1 MKTFHSLFSG
11 WLLLLPFACCSIAY
25 GVEPDG
31 VYPFF
36 RKYCWDCHSA
46 DTHTALDFEQLGR
59 DLTSPAD
66 VEVWVKIFDKIQNR
80 EMPPAGAEKP
90 NPVLLANTLD
100 RLGRELVSANVKQYQ
115 KNGRVPARRLT
126 KTEYRYT
133 IQDLMHIDIDVTTH
147 IPDETASGGFDTN
160 GRTQRIS
167 SVHMQGLMR
176 SADDALQE
184 ALDKGLEVSPYQQFK
199 YDILNSPRLAY
210 HDGKTFIDGGGIY
223 RRIGDG
229 LVIFTDVDFLLP
241 SHAHHFE
248 VKRAGIYQITIDA
261 SAYQSDV
268 PLTLKLINK
277 GPNGGGRML
286 AVADIAVE
294 PIEPLSVVAFLRP
307 GDSFYP
313 TYAVED
319 NVQGGGIDFLMKHG
333 DMDYQGKGIHIRSI
347 RIDGPLNQEWPPR
360 SATQLLPGVEVTE
373 NRTPEGRQRYE
384 VNLQTSIEQHVEDSL
399 RVFSARAFRRPVG
412 KDELQ
417 SFVELAL
424 PAIEKGENLQ
434 ESLKVPMRA
443 ILSSPQ
449 FLIFHEVPGRL
460 DSYALANRLSY
471 FLWRSMPDSELVQLA
486 KSGKLLQEEVLRQQ
500 VERMLADVKSRR
512 FIKDF
517 LGQWLMLNK
526 INANTPDQRLFWE
539 YDEVLADALLRE
551 TELFYQHLLEGNLS
565 AVNFIDSD
573 FTFVNRRLAQHYGLP
588 DVTGQQMRRVSLPPD
603 SPRGGFLAQASILKT
618 TANGTSTSPV
628 VRGNFVLTNFY
639 GTPAPSPPP
648 SVGSVEPDIRGKT
661 TIREIL
667 SAHRDVATCNACHR
681 KIDPPG
687 FALESFDPIGRYRNR
702 YRIKVGDEI
711 REELVVDASGIT
723 PEGHTFRSFKE
734 FKQLMLA
741 DKDIIIGNYIMK
753 LLEFSTGSEIQ
764 FADRQEVGEI
774 IARSK
779 INDYRVRDIVV
790 EIVLSDVF
798 RKK

>member
-1 MKTFHSLFSG
+1 MITKQKIFVVVLCLLVFVSSTMGYGFGAEARVTFL
-11 WLLLLPFACCSIAY
+11 
-25 GVEPDG
+25 
-31 VYPFF
+31 
-36 RKYCWDCHSA
+36 KQYCWNCHSA
-46 DTHTALDFEQLGR
+46 DTETALNLEQFGR
-59 DLTSPAD
+59 DFDSPAD
-66 VEVWVKIFDKIQNR
+66 FEVWVKIFDKIRNG
-80 EMPPAGAEKP
+80 EMPPAAADKP
-90 NPVLLANTLD
+90 NAELLSKVLSQLRRDL
-100 RLGRELVSANVKQYQ
+100 LSANHKQYQ
-115 KNGRVPARRLT
+115 INGRVPARRLT

-133 IQDLMHIDIDVTTH
+133 IQDLLYIDIDVTNH
-147 IPDETASGGFDTN
+147 LPDETASGGFDTI
-160 GRTQRIS
+160 GRAQRLS

-223 RRIGDG
+223 RRIGEG

-241 SHAHHFE
+241 SHAHHFD
-248 VKRAGIYQITIDA
+248 VKRAGMYKITIDA
-261 SAYQSDV
+261 SAYQSEV

-277 GPNGGGRML
+277 GLNGGGRML
-286 AVADIAVE
+286 AVADIPVE
-294 PIEPLSVVAFLRP
+294 PEKPLSVVAFLRP

-313 TYAVED
+313 TYAMED
-319 NVQGGGIDFLMKHG
+319 NTQGGGIDFLMKYG

-347 RIDGPLNQEWPPR
+347 RIDGPLSQEWPPR
-360 SATQLLPGVEVTE
+360 SAKQLLTGAEVTE
-373 NRTPEGRQRYE
+373 NRTLQGPQRYE
-384 VNLQTSIEQHVEDSL
+384 VKLQSTIEHHVEDSL
-399 RVFSARAFRRPVG
+399 RRFCARAFRRPVG
-412 KDELQ
+412 KEELQ
-417 SFVELAL
+417 SFVDLAR
-424 PAIEKGENLQ
+424 PAIAKGESLQ

-449 FLIFHEVPGRL
+449 FLIFQEVPGRL

-471 FLWRSMPDSELVQLA
+471 FLWRSMPDSELFQLA
-486 KSGKLLQEEVLRQQ
+486 KSGKLQKEEVLRQQ
-500 VERMLADVKSRR
+500 VVRMLADEKGRR

-539 YDEVLADALLRE
+539 YDEVLADTLLRE
-551 TELFYQHLLEGNLS
+551 SVLFYQYLLQRNLS

-573 FTFVNRRLAQHYGLP
+573 FTFANRRLAQHYDLP
-588 DVTGQQMRRVSLPPD
+588 NLKGQQMRLVSLPPD
-603 SPRGGFLAQASILKT
+603 SPRGGFLAQASVLKT

-687 FALESFDPIGRYRNR
+687 FALESFDPIGRYRSR

-711 REELVVDASGIT
+711 REELVVDASGTT
-723 PEGHTFRSFKE
+723 PQGDKFASFTE

-764 FADRQEVGEI
+764 FADRQEVAEI

-790 EIVLSDVF
+790 EVVLSDIF
-798 RKK
+798 RTK